1 MVPKS
6 RNVYQN
12 VVLTVI
18 TVFLG
23 VLAFKPAVHAPPVF
37 AQTDPRYLYV
47 EPGTTAVRAP
57 DGSSQQT
64 GQGIHRPED
73 RRHLGIPYV
82 VWSALPGGSD
92 QADAA
97 GLEAGIPG
105 PIRSFSHQNAL
116 RGGLHERKE
125 SAHGRAMRHSQCK
138 STPYL
143 LDDVDVL
150 LRAHLFEDLRPYRG
164 AYFPEMRLP

>member
-57 DGSSQQT
+57 DGSSQQQGKVFIDLKT
-64 GQGIHRPED
+64 GDIWGFPTLSGAPYPVDPTRQTPPVSKPVY
-73 RRHLGIPYV
+73 LGRFDL
-82 VWSALPGGSD
+82 SA
-92 QADAA
+92 
-97 GLEAGIPG
+97 IKT
-105 PIRSFSHQNAL
+105 R
-116 RGGLHERKE
+116 
-125 SAHGRAMRHSQCK
+125 
-138 STPYL
+138 
-143 LDDVDVL
+143 
-150 LRAHLFEDLRPYRG
+150 
-164 AYFPEMRLP
+164 